1 VDEHK
6 TSLDDRLAR
15 YVTGIP
21 YGDQITIAQ
30 LLGMTSGVYDFVN
43 DPEFVAAYVANP
55 RERGSTTC
63 HFYVSTLIA
72 ASLNPKVIQARLG
85 HATITETMDT
95 YGHLFPDAEDL
106 GRGAIDAIFAV
117 ALTEQG
123 RNQETR

>member
-1 VDEHK
+1 MPGLSHGIKLAVQPCKQPQRYRRAATRRRCSSPWLSPPEPDDHFRIGSVTKTFTPTAILQLVDEHK

-55 RERGSTTC
+55 RERGSTT
-63 HFYVSTLIA
+63 
-72 ASLNPKVIQARLG
+72 
-85 HATITETMDT
+85 
-95 YGHLFPDAEDL
+95 
-106 GRGAIDAIFAV
+106 
-117 ALTEQG
+117 
-123 RNQETR
+123 